1 MMIKNISFKARYE
14 TLDILG
20 VTTQKVLKKDG
31 MPAITKIVNELNS
44 QKAVGGRCIKKLAQK
59 AGKKITDKYPD
70 INSATNEI
78 NALYGK
84 NHGEKPANLDTL
96 LNSITQK
103 LGQELDITI

>member
-1 MMIKNISFKARYE
+1 MTTTNISFKARYE

-31 MPAITKIVNELNS
+31 MPAITKIV
-44 QKAVGGRCIKKLAQK
+44 GGRCIKKLAQK
-59 AGKKITDKYPD
+59 AGQKITDKYPD